1 MHTPIR
7 RWTRSIRGFAHRHL
21 ITTAFGWLLAA
32 IVLAIMLISSGIIP
46 HPAGTP
52 APAPS
57 TPRTPG
63 TTATNR
69 TSTPPASSWRNAS
82 KRQAEHDLNA
92 YTTLMNERLGP
103 DGETMRE
110 LLATAQTLPD
120 STYNQTDYA
129 FTDQIKQITATPADS
144 REDTDKQLRALG
156 SAFERWQSVA
166 WTVAKRE
173 LGHRIDQTLRATAT
187 GRTVIRADPH
197 AFPDPCNAWAR
208 MLVHTD
214 APGGTRTAYATTTN
228 AYRQWQKLEDQCTTQ
243 LTPIQAARLPQDQ

>member
-1 MHTPIR
+1 VHTRIR
-7 RWTRSIRGFAHRHL
+7 RSIRGFAHQHL

-32 IVLAIMLISSGIIP
+32 TLLAIMLISSGIIP
-46 HPAGTP
+46 YPAGTS
-52 APAPS
+52 APEPS
-57 TPRTPG
+57 TTRTPAG
-63 TTATNR
+63 TTATNQ
-69 TSTPPASSWRNAS
+69 TSTPPASSWGNKS
-82 KRQAEHDLNA
+82 KCQAEHDLNA
-92 YTTLMNERLGP
+92 YTTLMNEHLGP

-110 LLATAQTLPD
+110 LLATAQALPD

-144 REDTDKQLRALG
+144 REDADKQLRALG

-173 LGHRIDQTLRATAT
+173 LGHQIDQTLRATAT
-187 GRTVIRADPH
+187 GRTVIRADLH
-197 AFPDPCNAWAR
+197 AFPDPCNAWAS

-214 APGGTRTAYATTTN
+214 TPGGTRTAYATTMN
-228 AYRQWQKLEDQCTTQ
+228 AYRQWQKLEDQCTAQ